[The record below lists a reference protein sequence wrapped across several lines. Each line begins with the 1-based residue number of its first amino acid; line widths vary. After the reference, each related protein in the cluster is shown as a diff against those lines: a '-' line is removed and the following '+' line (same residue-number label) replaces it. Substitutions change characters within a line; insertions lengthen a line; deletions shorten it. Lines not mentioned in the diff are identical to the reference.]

1 MKKDFDN
8 HKNDCALIEL
18 ACQDCKLIYKRGDAI
33 TKHTENICLKE
44 QLRQLRDE
52 SKNTTLEMQELSRQ
66 LREIRALSESDVK
79 FNLHNDRETTIVSD
93 PMPKKLILNFA
104 DLPSA
109 DEQSLPIPNK
119 YKGLKWTKFG
129 YMHKSFATNK
139 YPESGYVT
147 AFTCGGSPHIA
158 IFKDEA
164 SIAVERPNET
174 FTLISLSTCAVWKDD
189 LQLTIKGYQNSA
201 EINAHTTIL
210 RFGKPQLILLE
221 WKNIDKIAFKSSGG
235 TLHPGSRDSAGC
247 QVVLTQLVSGQLD

>member
-1 MKKDFDN
+1 MS
-8 HKNDCALIEL
+8 DCALIEL
-18 ACQDCKLIYKRGDAI
+18 TCQDCKLIYKRGDAI
-33 TKHTENICLKE
+33 TQHTENICLKE

-52 SKNTTLEMQELSRQ
+52 SKKNKLEMQEFSRQ
-66 LREIRALSESDVK
+66 LREIRALSKSDIK
-79 FNLHNDRETTIVSD
+79 IDLYNNRETTIISD
-93 PMPKKLILNFA
+93 PMPTKVTLNFA

-147 AFTCGGSPHIA
+147 AFTPGDSLHVA

-174 FTLISLSTCAVWKDD
+174 FTLISLNTCAVWKDD
-189 LQLTIKGYQNSA
+189 LQLTIKGYQNST
-201 EINAHTTIL
+201 EINAHKTIL
-210 RFGKPQLILLE
+210 HFGKPQLISLE
-221 WKNIDKIAFKSSGG
+221 WKNIDRVTFKSSGG
-235 TLHPGSRDSAGC
+235 TVHPGSRDSAGC
-247 QVVLTQLVSGQLD
+247 QVAVTQLVIGQLD